1 VASVLNIILKPIFKR
16 PFLSLLVFMALCFW
30 VKPDWGDVIMRI
42 KDPLLVVMLALG
54 ATVWIVLAYEDL
66 RRN

>member
-1 VASVLNIILKPIFKR
+1 
-16 PFLSLLVFMALCFW
+16 MALCFW